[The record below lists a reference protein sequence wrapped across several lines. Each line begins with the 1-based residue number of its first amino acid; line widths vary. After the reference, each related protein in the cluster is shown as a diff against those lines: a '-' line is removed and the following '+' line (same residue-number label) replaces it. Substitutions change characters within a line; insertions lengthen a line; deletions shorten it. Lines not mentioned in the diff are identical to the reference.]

1 MTAQLTRQLIAKP
14 EGEGIRLTVVVALGI
29 VQEREVQ
36 VINFAHGDAFA
47 RIQNTERQTIVGGLI
62 GADFKGDLA
71 DLRRGDGILNQH
83 HQDATQGIAIAVTFV
98 VGR

>member
-1 MTAQLTRQLIAKP
+1 MTAQLTRQLIAQP
-14 EGEGIRLTVVVALGI
+14 EGQGVSLTVMIALCVI
-29 VQEREVQ
+29 QEREVQ
-36 VINFAHGDAFA
+36 IINFPRRDAFTGV
-47 RIQNTERQTIVGGLI
+47 QNAERQTIVGGLI

-83 HQDATQGIAIAVTFV
+83 HQDATQGIAIAVTLV